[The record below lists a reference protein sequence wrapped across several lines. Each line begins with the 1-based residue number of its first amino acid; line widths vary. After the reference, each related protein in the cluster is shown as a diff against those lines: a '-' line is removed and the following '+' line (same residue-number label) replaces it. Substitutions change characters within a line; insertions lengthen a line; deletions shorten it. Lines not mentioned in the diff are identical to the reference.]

1 MKIRILFLSFFAT
14 LCTLPLA
21 AQVSGTVTDR
31 AGEPLP
37 FASIYL
43 KGTTTG
49 TTSNVEG
56 EYKLELAPGAYHLVF
71 QYVGYRQKTVELQ
84 LGAEPY
90 RLDITLEEEAIQLAA
105 VEVLANAEDP
115 AYAIIRKAIARRE
128 YFRDQVEAFS
138 CDVYIKG
145 AIKVL
150 DAPEKVLGVEVG
162 DMEGN
167 LDSTR
172 QGILYLSESESRLY
186 FQQPDRIR
194 EVMVSSKVSGNDN
207 GFSFNSAGD
216 MNIDLYRN
224 TSDFGRP
231 VISPIAQNALN
242 YYRYQLLGTTLDED
256 GRLLNKI
263 KVMAKRPEEPVFEG
277 IIYIVEDLWN
287 IQGVDVFLTGSAIN
301 QPVIDTLYIKQVFV
315 PVAEPDV
322 WRMFSQSFKLKGG
335 FFGFRFG
342 GDFTAIYR
350 EYDLQPEFADGF
362 FGNELFVV
370 EEGAN
375 EKGLAYFDTI
385 RPLPL
390 TLEEKVDY
398 VRKDS
403 LQVIRRSKPY
413 LDSLDAKNNKFTVGN
428 LFFGYSY
435 QRSYQRF
442 SWQIGSPLTTLQYNT
457 VQGWNGQIDLN
468 LRKEFTEEGTRWL
481 RLRTGLSYGFSDE
494 KWRLALGGAF
504 KFNSVNFARLEIDG
518 GRKVAQ
524 FNPDNPISPTLNTL
538 YSIDFRKNYLK
549 LFDQTFLQ
557 LGYRQEL
564 VNGLYLRLSGGWAK
578 REPLIN
584 RSDYSFFH
592 KDRIYSSNDP
602 QDPANFAPSFD
613 PNQGLFLQAS
623 LRIRL
628 GQKYLSYPDR
638 KFILGS
644 QWPNFWLH
652 YRKGV
657 PLGGGSAELAD
668 GPDYD
673 YLSVQLEDEEVRLG
687 LLGHLEFNVE
697 AGMFL
702 RKPQLYFMD
711 FQHFNG
717 NRTVLGNPFDYDRSF
732 FLLPYY
738 DYSTDRPNLQAHLQH
753 HFDGFLL
760 DRVPG
765 IRRLGL
771 TSVVG
776 AKALVVEGMDPYW
789 EVSFGIDRLGFG
801 PLRFLRVDLAAS
813 FQGNTYDRLGV
824 LIGLKLPTSEP

>member
-84 LGAEPY
+84 LGAEPF

-263 KVMAKRPEEPVFEG
+263 KVMAKRPEIWLV
-277 IIYIVEDLWN
+277 
-287 IQGVDVFLTGSAIN
+287 QA
-301 QPVIDTLYIKQVFV
+301 
-315 PVAEPDV
+315 
-322 WRMFSQSFKLKGG
+322 
-335 FFGFRFG
+335 
-342 GDFTAIYR
+342 
-350 EYDLQPEFADGF
+350 
-362 FGNELFVV
+362 GNR
-370 EEGAN
+370 N
-375 EKGLAYFDTI
+375 
-385 RPLPL
+385 
-390 TLEEKVDY
+390 
-398 VRKDS
+398 
-403 LQVIRRSKPY
+403 
-413 LDSLDAKNNKFTVGN
+413 
-428 LFFGYSY
+428 
-435 QRSYQRF
+435 
-442 SWQIGSPLTTLQYNT
+442 
-457 VQGWNGQIDLN
+457 
-468 LRKEFTEEGTRWL
+468 
-481 RLRTGLSYGFSDE
+481 
-494 KWRLALGGAF
+494 
-504 KFNSVNFARLEIDG
+504 
-518 GRKVAQ
+518 
-524 FNPDNPISPTLNTL
+524 
-538 YSIDFRKNYLK
+538 
-549 LFDQTFLQ
+549 
-557 LGYRQEL
+557 
-564 VNGLYLRLSGGWAK
+564 
-578 REPLIN
+578 
-584 RSDYSFFH
+584 
-592 KDRIYSSNDP
+592 
-602 QDPANFAPSFD
+602 
-613 PNQGLFLQAS
+613 
-623 LRIRL
+623 
-628 GQKYLSYPDR
+628 
-638 KFILGS
+638 
-644 QWPNFWLH
+644 
-652 YRKGV
+652 
-657 PLGGGSAELAD
+657 
-668 GPDYD
+668 
-673 YLSVQLEDEEVRLG
+673 VRL
-687 LLGHLEFNVE
+687 
-697 AGMFL
+697 
-702 RKPQLYFMD
+702 
-711 FQHFNG
+711 
-717 NRTVLGNPFDYDRSF
+717 
-732 FLLPYY
+732 
-738 DYSTDRPNLQAHLQH
+738 
-753 HFDGFLL
+753 
-760 DRVPG
+760 PG
-765 IRRLGL
+765 IWMSGN
-771 TSVVG
+771 
-776 AKALVVEGMDPYW
+776 W
-789 EVSFGIDRLGFG
+789 
-801 PLRFLRVDLAAS
+801 LAS
-813 FQGNTYDRLGV
+813 
-824 LIGLKLPTSEP
+824 